1 MTDIEI
7 QKIREQ
13 FPILEKK
20 IGRYPLTYLDNGA
33 TTQKP
38 LCVIDAI
45 RNYYLNINSNV
56 HRGVHTLSQLST
68 DAMENARQKVCNFIH
83 AREKSSI
90 IFTRGTTESINAI
103 ASSYSQILGIGDTV
117 VISAM
122 EHHSNI
128 VPWQMACERSG
139 ASLRVIP
146 MSYEGVLD
154 IDAYE
159 DILKNN
165 RVKIVSVTYVS
176 NVLGTVNP
184 VSQMIDLAHKYGA
197 EILIDGAQSTPH
209 MPIDVEA
216 LDCDYYAFSGHK
228 MYAPTGIGV
237 LYGKRKS
244 LEALPPYQ
252 GGGDMIDHVTF
263 EKTTYAP
270 LPFKYEAGTPNIE
283 GAIALGVAID
293 FLMEIGME
301 AICSHEKELMDYM
314 TSRMK
319 EIDGMVIY
327 GTAPQ
332 KSGAFSFTLS
342 GAHPTDI
349 GTLLDN
355 QGVAIRTG
363 HHCAEPI
370 MDYLGIPGTA
380 RASLAVYN
388 TREDIDRLV
397 DATIKSKMMLLG

>member
-1 MTDIEI
+1 MTDSEIE
-7 QKIREQ
+7 KIRKQ
-13 FPILEKK
+13 FPILDQK

-38 LCVIDAI
+38 LCVIEAI
-45 RNYYLNINSNV
+45 RDYYLTINSNV
-56 HRGVHTLSQLST
+56 HRGVHRLSQLST
-68 DAMENARQKVCNFIH
+68 EAMEMARQKVSDFIG
-83 AREKSSI
+83 AKDKSTV
-90 IFTRGTTESINAI
+90 IFTRGTTEAINAV
-103 ASSYSQILGIGDTV
+103 ASGYSQILKEGEAV

-128 VPWQMACERSG
+128 VPWQMACQKSG
-139 ASLRVIP
+139 AILCVIP
-146 MSYEGVLD
+146 MSDEGVLD
-154 IDAYE
+154 IEEYE
-159 DILKNN
+159 KILKEN
-165 RVKIVSVTYVS
+165 RVRIVSVAYVS

-184 VSQMIDLAHKYGA
+184 VAQMVDMAHKYGA

-209 MPIDVEA
+209 IPVNVEA

-237 LYGKRKS
+237 LYGKRKA
-244 LEALPPYQ
+244 LENLPPYQ

-270 LPFKYEAGTPNIE
+270 LPFKFEAGTPNIE
-283 GAIALGVAID
+283 GAIAMGVAID
-293 FLMEIGME
+293 FLSEIGME
-301 AICSHEKELMDYM
+301 AVHTHERELMEYM
-314 TSRMK
+314 TARMK

-327 GTAPQ
+327 GTAPE
-332 KSGAFSFTLS
+332 KSGAFSFTLA

-363 HHCAEPI
+363 HHCAEPL
-370 MDYLGIPGTA
+370 MTRLGIPGTA

-397 DATIKSKMMLLG
+397 EATIKAKMMLLG

>member
-1 MTDIEI
+1 MTDSEIE
-7 QKIREQ
+7 KIRKQ
-13 FPILEKK
+13 FPILDQK

-45 RNYYLNINSNV
+45 RDYYLTINSNV
-56 HRGVHTLSQLST
+56 HRGVHRLSQLST
-68 DAMENARQKVCNFIH
+68 EAMEMARQKVSDFIG
-83 AREKSSI
+83 AKDKSTV
-90 IFTRGTTESINAI
+90 IFTRGTTEAINAV
-103 ASSYSQILGIGDTV
+103 ASGYSQILKEGEAV

-128 VPWQMACERSG
+128 VPWQMACERSK
-139 ASLRVIP
+139 ASLCVIP
-146 MSYEGVLD
+146 MSDEGVLD
-154 IDAYE
+154 IEEYE
-159 DILKNN
+159 KILKEN
-165 RVKIVSVTYVS
+165 RVRIVSVAYVS

-184 VSQMIDLAHKYGA
+184 VAQMVDMAHKYGA

-209 MPIDVEA
+209 IPVNVEA

-237 LYGKRKS
+237 LYGKRKA
-244 LEALPPYQ
+244 LENLPPYQ

-270 LPFKYEAGTPNIE
+270 LPFKFEAGTPNIE
-283 GAIALGVAID
+283 GAIAMGVAID
-293 FLMEIGME
+293 FLSEIGME
-301 AICSHEKELMDYM
+301 AVHAHERELMEYM
-314 TSRMK
+314 AARMK

-327 GTAPQ
+327 GTAPE
-332 KSGAFSFTLS
+332 KSGAFSFTLA

-363 HHCAEPI
+363 HHCAEPL
-370 MDYLGIPGTA
+370 MTRLGIPGTA

-397 DATIKSKMMLLG
+397 EATIKAKMMLLG

>member
-1 MTDIEI
+1 MTDSEIE
-7 QKIREQ
+7 KIRKQ
-13 FPILEKK
+13 FPILDQK

-45 RNYYLNINSNV
+45 RDYYLTINSNV
-56 HRGVHTLSQLST
+56 HRGVHRLSQLST
-68 DAMENARQKVCNFIH
+68 EAMEMARQKVSDFIG
-83 AREKSSI
+83 AKDKSTV
-90 IFTRGTTESINAI
+90 IFTRGTTEAINAV
-103 ASSYSQILGIGDTV
+103 ASGYSQILKEGEAV

-128 VPWQMACERSG
+128 VPWQMACQKSG
-139 ASLRVIP
+139 AILCVIP
-146 MSYEGVLD
+146 MSDEGVLD
-154 IDAYE
+154 IEEYE
-159 DILKNN
+159 KILKEN
-165 RVKIVSVTYVS
+165 RVRIVSVAYVS

-184 VSQMIDLAHKYGA
+184 VAQMVDMAHKYGA

-209 MPIDVEA
+209 IPVNVEA

-237 LYGKRKS
+237 LYGKRKA
-244 LEALPPYQ
+244 LENLPPYQ

-270 LPFKYEAGTPNIE
+270 LPFKFEAGTPNIE
-283 GAIALGVAID
+283 GAIAMGVAID
-293 FLMEIGME
+293 FLSEIGME
-301 AICSHEKELMDYM
+301 AVHAHERELMEYM
-314 TSRMK
+314 TTRMK

-327 GTAPQ
+327 GTAPE
-332 KSGAFSFTLS
+332 KSGAFSFTLA

-363 HHCAEPI
+363 HHCAEPL
-370 MDYLGIPGTA
+370 MTRLGIPGTA

-397 DATIKSKMMLLG
+397 EATIKAKMMLLG

>member
-7 QKIREQ
+7 QKIREL

-45 RNYYLNINSNV
+45 RDYYLNINSNV

-103 ASSYSQILGIGDTV
+103 ASGYSQILGIGDTV

-244 LEALPPYQ
+244 LEAIPPYQ

-301 AICSHEKELMDYM
+301 AIHSHEKELMDYM